1 MTLRW
6 IGAIL
11 IIAGCGGVGFGM
23 ALNYKRE
30 TACLRQL
37 LQVLEMFCCELE
49 YRLTPLPELFRKAG
63 NTATGALS
71 NVLKNVAI
79 ELENQI
85 APNAAY
91 CMASALK
98 NAKDLPAKA
107 VFALTDLGQSL
118 GEYDLDGQL
127 KGIAAVQTSCRSQLE
142 EMESNRSSRIRTYQ
156 TLALCAGAALAIL
169 FL

>member
-1 MTLRW
+1 MNLQW
-6 IGAIL
+6 IGAVL

-30 TACLRQL
+30 ALCLRQL
-37 LQVLEMFCCELE
+37 LQVLEMFSCELE
-49 YRLTPLPELFRKAG
+49 YRLTPLPELFRKAS
-63 NTATGALS
+63 NTATGTLS
-71 NVLKNVAI
+71 KVLQNVAM

-91 CMASALK
+91 CMISALK
-98 NAKDLPAKA
+98 GAKDLPAKA
-107 VFALTDLGQSL
+107 VFALTDLGSSL

-127 KGIAAVQTSCRSQLE
+127 AGIASVQATCRTQLD
-142 EMESNRSSRIRTYQ
+142 EMESNRTQRIRSYQ

-169 FL
+169 LL